1 MGKGAACE
9 SCGHEHT
16 NWIPSSRLS
25 QVVQARDEARGRAES
40 AEQRLATAKTEAGA
54 KVSTAEQKMT
64 EMEALLGASREE
76 ITRLVASHQE
86 ASTMWGQEKAA
97 YGAGISDA
105 EGVDFARIAYQR
117 VPESNRPEGG
127 ITEWLTNRDALPK
140 AVQAYL
146 PPTNGAVLNRGE
158 TGTVPNADRPT
169 AMASGSITAAAR
181 DGSLKTNREAIYA
194 GLGMPVP
201 SMFRKTE

>member
-1 MGKGAACE
+1 MGKGASCD

-25 QVVQARDEARGRAES
+25 QVVQARDEARGRAEA
-40 AEQRLATAKTEAGA
+40 AEQRLAAAKTEAGE
-54 KVSTAEQKMT
+54 KVSAAEQKLS
-64 EMEALLGASREE
+64 EMETLLGASREE
-76 ITRLVASHQE
+76 MSRLVSEHE
-86 ASTMWGQEKAA
+86 KRSTQWGQEKAA

-105 EGVDFARIAYQR
+105 EGVDFARIAFQR
-117 VPESNRPEGG
+117 VPESDRPEGG
-127 ITEWLTNRDALPK
+127 IAEWLTNRDALPK

-146 PPTNGAVLNRGE
+146 PPTNGSVLNRGE

-169 AMASGSITAAAR
+169 SRAAGGITAAAR

-194 GLGMPVP
+194 SMGMPVP
-201 SMFRKTE
+201 AMFRQTE